1 VPVAAAEK
9 TGFVDWDEEFGSG
22 SGSGSGSGPRGPRTS
37 GYQQRFRVLVRR
49 DSPASK
55 RRISESLP
63 VAFLI
68 AIVPT
73 TLLLGYVLSWT
84 LAMRAGFYRNE
95 LNQRV
100 ENTKI
105 EQAELLMQ
113 KRQLQSPGYILGRA
127 QQMGMQKAE
136 RRYLTIPASAVATPT
151 TNTR

>member
-1 VPVAAAEK
+1 VPVAAAE
-9 TGFVDWDEEFGSG
+9 TRDYVDWEED
-22 SGSGSGSGPRGPRTS
+22 SGSGSGSGPRGPRS
-37 GYQQRFRVLVRR
+37 GGYEQRFRVLVRR

-55 RRISESLP
+55 RRLSESLP

-95 LNQRV
+95 LNQRLGSAR
-100 ENTKI
+100 I
-105 EQAELLMQ
+105 EQADLLTQ

-136 RRYLTIPASAVATPT
+136 RRYLTIPVSAVAIPT
-151 TNTR
+151 AKPR

>member
-1 VPVAAAEK
+1 VPVAAAE
-9 TGFVDWDEEFGSG
+9 TRDYLDWDED
-22 SGSGSGSGPRGPRTS
+22 SGSGSGSGPRGPRAG
-37 GYQQRFRVLVRR
+37 GYEQRFRVLVRR

-55 RRISESLP
+55 RRMSESLP
-63 VAFLI
+63 VAFLV

-84 LAMRAGFYRNE
+84 LAMRAGFYRND
-95 LNQRV
+95 LNTRL

-105 EQAELLMQ
+105 EQAELLAQ

-136 RRYLTIPASAVATPT
+136 RRYLTIPASAVAVPT